1 MSGPS
6 RTLDEQAL
14 APLIE
19 RLGTANAAFMARYPG
34 DPERRQPVHTV
45 YGGAQLFRA
54 DSAVRIGEVARRTMA
69 QFAPDAATLAR
80 IVALG
85 GRAQEMSDR
94 IHERVVDKLQ
104 REAVEDFRIDY
115 EDGYG
120 NRPDAEE
127 DGHASSVAGEVAR
140 GMQEGVLPS
149 SIGIR
154 VKPLTE
160 ELRGRSLRTLDI
172 FITALVEATGGRLP
186 DNFVVTLPKVVIPE
200 QAAIFADVLEALEA
214 KLGLPERS
222 LVFEFMV
229 EMPQIILGADG
240 RSALPAVLDASR
252 GRAIAAHFG
261 TYDYTAA
268 CNITAGEQRMQHPS
282 CDFARHM
289 MQVAFA
295 GTGLWLSD
303 GSTAVLPV
311 PPHRASA
318 GSALTAEQERENAA
332 LVERAWK
339 LHFDDVS
346 DSLMRGFYQGW
357 DLHPAQL
364 VTRYTAL
371 YAFFLSGLD
380 AAGDRLRNF
389 MGKAAQATLLGENFD
404 DAATG
409 QGLLNYFL
417 RAMNSGA
424 ITEEEA
430 VSRSGLTV
438 EELRG
443 RSFVKILKGRR
454 TI

>member
-1 MSGPS
+1 
-6 RTLDEQAL
+6 
-14 APLIE
+14 
-19 RLGTANAAFMARYPG
+19 
-34 DPERRQPVHTV
+34 
-45 YGGAQLFRA
+45 
-54 DSAVRIGEVARRTMA
+54 
-69 QFAPDAATLAR
+69 
-80 IVALG
+80 
-85 GRAQEMSDR
+85 
-94 IHERVVDKLQ
+94 
-104 REAVEDFRIDY
+104 
-115 EDGYG
+115 
-120 NRPDAEE
+120 
-127 DGHASSVAGEVAR
+127 
-140 GMQEGVLPS
+140 
-149 SIGIR
+149 
-154 VKPLTE
+154 
-160 ELRGRSLRTLDI
+160 
-172 FITALVEATGGRLP
+172 
-186 DNFVVTLPKVVIPE
+186 
-200 QAAIFADVLEALEA
+200 
-214 KLGLPERS
+214 
-222 LVFEFMV
+222 V
-229 EMPQIILGADG
+229 EMPQVILGLDG
-240 RSALPAVLDASR
+240 RSALPAVLEASN

-268 CNITAGEQRMQHPS
+268 CNITADQQRMQHPS

-311 PPHRASA
+311 PPHRAEK
-318 GSALTAEQERENAA
+318 GSVLSEAQERENAD
-332 LVERAWK
+332 LVHRAWK

-371 YAFFLSGLD
+371 YTFFLTGLD

-389 MGKAAQATLLGENFD
+389 MDKAAQATLLGENFD

-417 RAMNSGA
+417 RAINSGA
-424 ITEEEA
+424 LTEEEA
-430 VSRSGLTV
+430 VARSGLTV